1 VRSAWRDEEEGYEY
15 PSIAAMRTAKASAIL
30 DHYSLFPE
38 MRFGIVRIEDLMQD
52 SEVVRKKVILCIF
65 LCGKKESNQ
74 VKSTVLRKI

>member
-1 VRSAWRDEEEGYEY
+1 VRSAWRDDEEEGGGGYEY

-52 SEVVRKKVILCIF
+52 SEVVRKKKLCTLIF
-65 LCGKKESNQ
+65 TYEKKLFIY
-74 VKSTVLRKI
+74 V